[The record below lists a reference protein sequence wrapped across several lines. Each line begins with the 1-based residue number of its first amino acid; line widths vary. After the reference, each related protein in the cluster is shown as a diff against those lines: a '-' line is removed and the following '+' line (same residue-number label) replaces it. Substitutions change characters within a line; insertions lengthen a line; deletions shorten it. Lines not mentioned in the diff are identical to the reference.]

1 MFQTT
6 NRLFGLEQISLKNKP
21 LGKTTSNYLDDFVF
35 FWDFSEKKMIKTKI
49 LFFQKA
55 QMEQI
60 LNKPILI
67 HPGLNL
73 GLPSND

>member
-35 FWDFSEKKMIKTKI
+35 FGGFFWKKNDQNKNTVFSEGPDGAD
-49 LFFQKA
+49 F
-55 QMEQI
+55 E
-60 LNKPILI
+60 
-67 HPGLNL
+67 
-73 GLPSND
+73 